1 MPIESIGGKMS
12 YVDKMLKIPYDQ
24 HDGISVNQ
32 VEVLCAEADEEIESR
47 QHADDMNTDLIL
59 KLTDDLEAK
68 DKDITKMQAV
78 LTETQELLLGGS
90 KGSSSIV
97 DTVWSSSTP
106 NTTLYELIHLV
117 LTKEK
122 QQ

>member
-1 MPIESIGGKMS
+1 MRDRCEWCDKTSAQIDSLEFELEESK
-12 YVDKMLKIPYDQ
+12 K
-24 HDGISVNQ
+24 
-32 VEVLCAEADEEIESR
+32 EIESR

-106 NTTLYELIHLV
+106 NTTLYELIYLV